1 MSSEINR
8 IYILQE
14 VDAIVKIVI
23 DDSRNLLY
31 TLSEKG
37 AIEAWDLGTSSE
49 ATRRLSRISQNDIA
63 YHARN
68 ILT

>member
-1 MSSEINR
+1 MNK
-8 IYILQE
+8 LQD
-14 VDAIVKIVI
+14 VDAIVKIVV
-23 DDSRNLLY
+23 DDSRHLLY

-37 AIEAWDLGTSSE
+37 AIEAWDLGTNSE
-49 ATRRLSRISQNDIA
+49 ATRRLCRISQNDIA

>member
-1 MSSEINR
+1 M
-8 IYILQE
+8 YQLQE
-14 VDAIVKIVI
+14 VDAIVKIVV
-23 DDSRNLLY
+23 DDSRHFLY